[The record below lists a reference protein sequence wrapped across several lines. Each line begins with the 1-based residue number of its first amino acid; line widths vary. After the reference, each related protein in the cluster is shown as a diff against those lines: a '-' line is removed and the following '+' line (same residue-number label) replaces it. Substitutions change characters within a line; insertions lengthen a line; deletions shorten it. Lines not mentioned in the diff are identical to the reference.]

1 MPIKIITIAAL
12 IILAIP
18 VACLAMPA
26 RPGGYIAGF
35 VGVTIPGQADI
46 TTNDFSTGRFFNNRV
61 EYDPGFSIG
70 GTGGYDFG
78 YVRLEGELSYKQAEI
93 HRDTDLA
100 DGFRFGNVNG
110 STGALAMMA
119 NLFFDMHNAS
129 QITPYLGGGIGFANL
144 YQSNTYGTDNRGGT
158 IDRVLLYP
166 SDSTTVF
173 AYQAGAGLEIGLNRN
188 LSIDLGYRYFATG
201 KGTLDRD
208 PTTEIELDFESHN
221 ANIGI
226 RMRF

>member
-1 MPIKIITIAAL
+1 MRIRIITLAAL
-12 IILAIP
+12 MLLALP

-26 RPGGYIAGF
+26 RPGAYIAGF
-35 VGVTIPGQADI
+35 VGVTVPGEADI
-46 TTNDFSTGRFFNNRV
+46 TTNDFFANSIFNDRV

-70 GTGGYDFG
+70 GSGGYDFG
-78 YVRLEGELSYKQAEI
+78 YIRLEGELSYKEAEVD
-93 HRDTDLA
+93 RDTDLA

-110 STGALAMMA
+110 TTGALAMMA
-119 NLFFDMHNAS
+119 NIFFDMHNES
-129 QITPYLGGGIGFANL
+129 RVTPYLGGGIGFANL
-144 YQSNTYGTDNRGGT
+144 YQSDTYGTDNRGGT

-201 KGTLDRD
+201 EGTLDKD
-208 PTTEIELDFESHN
+208 PTLEIEMDFESHN